1 MSHPDRPPPP
11 PRLEGAALFLDFDG
25 TLVELADSPE
35 AIRVP
40 GDLQFLLGRLSEAL
54 EKRVAVISGRSI
66 ADLDRHLAGAGL
78 AVSGSHGLE
87 LRFPGRPQAP
97 IAPPPGL
104 ETARQAMRRFAEAD
118 PGLLVEEKPASV
130 ALHYRL
136 APARADEV
144 REFLC
149 DLAQR
154 TELTVQP
161 GKMVMELRPAG
172 ADKGDALRK
181 MMTEPPFAG
190 ARPWFVGDDLTDEDA
205 FAAAAELGGAGV
217 LVGPARK
224 TAAKWRLGGVA
235 AVAGWLNGV
244 AGA

>member
-40 GDLQFLLGRLSEAL
+40 GDLQFLLGRLCEAL
-54 EKRVAVISGRSI
+54 GKRVAVISGRSI
-66 ADLDRHLAGAGL
+66 ADLDRHLAGTGL
-78 AVSGSHGLE
+78 AMSGSHGLE
-87 LRFPGRPQAP
+87 LRFPGRAEATV
-97 IAPPPGL
+97 APPPGL
-104 ETARQAMRRFAEAD
+104 ESARQAMRRFAEAD
-118 PGLLVEEKPASV
+118 PGLLVEEKPASI

-136 APARADEV
+136 APERADEA
-144 REFLC
+144 REFLG
-149 DLAQR
+149 DLARR
-154 TELTVQP
+154 TGLTVQP

-217 LVGPARK
+217 LVGSARE

-235 AVAGWLNGV
+235 AVAAWLHGV